1 MIIPDLLATTKLLG
15 GAGAPPAPPVVTPL
29 DKMATSESETVDD
42 LSNFF
47 SDIVKKFE
55 IPKFDSNDL
64 VTENIKDPVF
74 TLAFLQ

>member
-1 MIIPDLLATTKLLG
+1 MVL
-15 GAGAPPAPPVVTPL
+15 
-29 DKMATSESETVDD
+29 SESETVDA

-55 IPKFDSNDL
+55 IPKFDSNDS

-74 TLAFLQ
+74 KAILKYKNHPRILAIKNTARTKYFISKK